1 MVLTPP
7 GGTTRKLSQGI
18 FCRLLTSAKLSL
30 MLGGARRAVIQ
41 VSGRIMPY
49 VTLQKRVEHTGPGT
63 AILRKTCWP
72 RWPSV
77 SIWEHR
83 FHPYL
88 MGVAHCISRVR
99 TDNVI
104 YAKYL
109 LPFWEPGILAC
120 SGHTTWPAL
129 VKTLGTECL
138 MSISGR
144 QHPRM
149 GSNSM
154 LEKLNLSWVTSQ
166 GKDSEKPMLGFLQTL
181 CHVPLALADFPLSPF
196 PILNLTCKYDFTLS
210 PEKSKSESVKPGDP

>member
-1 MVLTPP
+1 MRDKLPRGLSVTLNAKPWHMVLTPP

-88 MGVAHCISRVR
+88 MGVARCISRVC

-120 SGHTTWPAL
+120 SGHTT
-129 VKTLGTECL
+129 
-138 MSISGR
+138 
-144 QHPRM
+144 
-149 GSNSM
+149 
-154 LEKLNLSWVTSQ
+154 
-166 GKDSEKPMLGFLQTL
+166 
-181 CHVPLALADFPLSPF
+181 
-196 PILNLTCKYDFTLS
+196 
-210 PEKSKSESVKPGDP
+210 